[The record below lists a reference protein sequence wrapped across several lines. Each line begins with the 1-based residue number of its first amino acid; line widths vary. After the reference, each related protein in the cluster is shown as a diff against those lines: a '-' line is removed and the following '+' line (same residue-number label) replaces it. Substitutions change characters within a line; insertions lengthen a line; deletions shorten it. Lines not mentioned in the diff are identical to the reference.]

1 MVCWSVVQYTHAGTH
16 THTHTQIRTHTH
28 ARSCHLSFILHLSF
42 PLHISRQDN
51 ATLWI
56 VRDLCVCVYVRACVC
71 ERVSQRWMKSQKPFE
86 SRQASEVVIWK
97 ADDSFTHPFMWIIA
111 IHLSAPLYS
120 GRIACN
126 RGIVSVLHHS
136 LSASVQ
142 EMAHRTFRRRLRE
155 QNLDKCKDVLAQQ
168 MGWEQCEMYQQ
179 DFWKL
184 NIACKLESWASIVCR
199 RGNYLLQMFLNNRC
213 STAFMILDPLHNLW
227 HIYPLALCTGWGT
240 LSGFAFSGPEQC
252 RLKFTVLLNI
262 T

>member
-1 MVCWSVVQYTHAGTH
+1 
-16 THTHTQIRTHTH
+16 
-28 ARSCHLSFILHLSF
+28 
-42 PLHISRQDN
+42 
-51 ATLWI
+51 
-56 VRDLCVCVYVRACVC
+56 
-71 ERVSQRWMKSQKPFE
+71 MKSQKPFE

-142 EMAHRTFRRRLRE
+142 EMAHRTFRRGCVSKIWTSAKMFWH
-155 QNLDKCKDVLAQQ
+155 DK
-168 MGWEQCEMYQQ
+168 MGWEQCEIYQQ

-184 NIACKLESWASIVCR
+184 NIAGKLGSWASIVCR
-199 RGNYLLQMFLNNRC
+199 RGNYLLQMLLNNRC
-213 STAFMILDPLHNLW
+213 STAFVILDPLHNLW
-227 HIYPLALCTGWGT
+227 HIYPLALCTGWGA
-240 LSGFAFSGPEQC
+240 LSGFAVNGPEHS
-252 RLKFTVLLNI
+252 RLQFTMLLNI